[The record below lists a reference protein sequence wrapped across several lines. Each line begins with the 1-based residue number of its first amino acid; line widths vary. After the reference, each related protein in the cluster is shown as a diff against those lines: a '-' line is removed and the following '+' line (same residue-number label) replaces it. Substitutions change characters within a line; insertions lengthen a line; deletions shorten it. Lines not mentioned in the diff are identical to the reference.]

1 MASAPADKNKIGR
14 FLMNM
19 ITVDGNNLAA
29 ADFAGANLEEILIN
43 LMDHPTVN
51 NRIITRV
58 LVNGDM
64 YSEEV
69 PHAAIEVE
77 RDAIKSLELI
87 TKTAEDLSLHF
98 MENGHHFVDMLR
110 NALPRIV
117 EEFRMGDEVEA
128 NEHFLSF
135 LESLQ
140 LIINMMEQT
149 KASMGLGEEMMAGTK
164 GENFMERLSAT
175 LSNLIA
181 IQEQSDWIY
190 LADVLEYELD
200 GLLADLIE
208 MLPRMKKA
216 SHEPDPGRP

>member
-1 MASAPADKNKIGR
+1 M
-14 FLMNM
+14 MNT
-19 ITVDGNNLAA
+19 ITVDGNNLKA

-58 LVNGDM
+58 LVNGDT

-77 RDAIKSLELI
+77 RGAIKSLELV

-98 MENGHHFVDMLR
+98 MENGHYFVEMLR

-149 KASMGLGEEMMAGTK
+149 KATMGLGDGMQLGS
-164 GENFMERLSAT
+164 GEHFMERLSET
-175 LSNLIA
+175 LSNLIS

-190 LADVLEYELD
+190 LADILEYELD
-200 GLLADLIE
+200 GLLGDLIE
-208 MLPRMKKA
+208 ILPRMKKA
-216 SHEPDPGRP
+216 SH

>member
-1 MASAPADKNKIGR
+1 
-14 FLMNM
+14 MNTL
-19 ITVDGNNLAA
+19 TVDGNNLTAA
-29 ADFAGANLEEILIN
+29 EITGANLEEILIT
-43 LMDHPTVN
+43 LMDHPLVN

-58 LVNGDM
+58 LVNGDA

-69 PHAAIEVE
+69 PHAALEVE
-77 RDAIKSLELI
+77 RTTINSLELV

-98 MENGHHFVDMLR
+98 MENGHYFVDMLR
-110 NALPRIV
+110 KALPKIV

-149 KASMGLGEEMMAGTK
+149 RASMGLGDDIQVGPN

-175 LSNLIA
+175 LSNLIS

-190 LADVLEYELD
+190 LADILEYELD
-200 GLLADLIE
+200 GALSDLIE
-208 MLPRMKKA
+208 ILPLMKKA
-216 SHEPDPGRP
+216 GH

>member
-1 MASAPADKNKIGR
+1 
-14 FLMNM
+14 MNTL
-19 ITVDGNNLAA
+19 TVDGNNLTAA
-29 ADFAGANLEEILIN
+29 EIGGTNLEEILST

-58 LVNGDM
+58 MVNGDS

-77 RDAIKSLELI
+77 RDEIQSLELI
-87 TKTAEDLSLHF
+87 TKSAEDLSLHF
-98 MENGHHFVDMLR
+98 MENGHYYVDMLR
-110 NALPRIV
+110 KALPKIV

-149 KASMGLGEEMMAGTK
+149 RATMGLGDEVQAGSQ
-164 GENFMERLSAT
+164 GAGFMERLSAT
-175 LSNLIA
+175 LSNLIS

-190 LADVLEYELD
+190 LADILEYELD
-200 GLLADLIE
+200 GALGELIE
-208 MLPRMKKA
+208 ILPGMKKRG
-216 SHEPDPGRP
+216 H

>member
-1 MASAPADKNKIGR
+1 
-14 FLMNM
+14 MNTL
-19 ITVDGNNLAA
+19 TVDGNNLTAA
-29 ADFAGANLEEILIN
+29 EITGSNLEEILLT
-43 LMDHPTVN
+43 LMEHPTVN

-58 LVNGDM
+58 MVNGES

-69 PHAAIEVE
+69 PHAALEVD

-87 TKTAEDLSLHF
+87 TKSSEDLSLHF

-110 NALPRIV
+110 KALPKIV

-149 KASMGLGEEMMAGTK
+149 RSTMGLSDDVQAGS
-164 GENFMERLSAT
+164 GENFMERLSGT
-175 LSNLIA
+175 LSNLIS
-181 IQEQSDWIY
+181 IQEQSDWVY
-190 LADVLEYELD
+190 LADILEYELD
-200 GLLADLIE
+200 GALCDLIE
-208 MLPRMKKA
+208 ILPRMKKA
-216 SHEPDPGRP
+216 GH

>member
-1 MASAPADKNKIGR
+1 
-14 FLMNM
+14 MNTL
-19 ITVDGNNLAA
+19 TVDGNTLTAA
-29 ADFAGANLEEILIN
+29 EITGTNLEEILIT
-43 LMDHPTVN
+43 LMDHPLVN

-58 LVNGDM
+58 MVNGDS

-69 PHAAIEVE
+69 PHAALEVE
-77 RDAIKSLELI
+77 RTTINSLELV

-98 MENGHHFVDMLR
+98 MEHGHYFVDMLR
-110 NALPRIV
+110 KSLPKIV

-135 LESLQ
+135 LESFQ

-149 KASMGLGEEMMAGTK
+149 RASMGLGDEIQVGPN

-175 LSNLIA
+175 LSNLIS

-190 LADVLEYELD
+190 LADILEYELD
-200 GLLADLIE
+200 GALADLIE
-208 MLPRMKKA
+208 ILPLMKKA
-216 SHEPDPGRP
+216 GH

>member
-1 MASAPADKNKIGR
+1 
-14 FLMNM
+14 MNTL
-19 ITVDGNNLAA
+19 TVDGNNLTAA
-29 ADFAGANLEEILIN
+29 EITGANLEEILIT
-43 LMDHPTVN
+43 LMDHPLVN

-58 LVNGDM
+58 LVNGDA

-69 PHAAIEVE
+69 PHAALEVE
-77 RDAIKSLELI
+77 RTTINSLELV

-98 MENGHHFVDMLR
+98 MENGHYFVDMLR
-110 NALPRIV
+110 KALPKIV

-149 KASMGLGEEMMAGTK
+149 RASMGLGDDIQVGPN

-175 LSNLIA
+175 LSNLIS

-190 LADVLEYELD
+190 LADILEYELD
-200 GLLADLIE
+200 GALADLIE
-208 MLPRMKKA
+208 ILPLMKKA
-216 SHEPDPGRP
+216 GH